1 MNGKDMMKSLLKIVK
16 NKRVGYALLAI
27 LIASVMWIYVAQ
39 SQNPMEERLFE
50 IPLEYN
56 NLPANMAVVDRLDTV
71 SVRVQ
76 GYTRIVENL
85 DTRDI
90 TASLDLSDANVGQ
103 YVSKISIELPS
114 NVQLISV
121 TPVDV
126 EVNIQELRSVE
137 VAVKVNTDDVTV
149 AEGYTLLT
157 PIIDTSA
164 VKVSGAE
171 ENVAKID
178 HAEVKIPAGTLAG
191 SYNGTLAVSVY
202 DENGNSLDDLVEI
215 VPDTVDVLVPVVT
228 EEPSK
233 VAPISASL
241 VGEPA
246 EGYTISRILI
256 SPNVVTVYGS
266 QHLLNNMDYV
276 LTEPIDI
283 TDARGNISAS
293 VGLISGEGLRLDSEE
308 NVDVVVYIEREDTVT
323 FDNVQVKLINSDASR
338 SYALSTEMVRVTVRG
353 PLSGVSALSAN
364 SISVEA
370 DVSGLETGT
379 HQVHLTYTIPGTSYV
394 ESISPDTITVRV
406 R

>member
-1 MNGKDMMKSLLKIVK
+1 MNGKDVMKSLLKIVK
-16 NKRVGYALLAI
+16 NKHLGYALVAV
-27 LIASVMWIYVAQ
+27 LIASVLWIYVAQ

-103 YVSKISIELPS
+103 YVSKINIELPS

-137 VAVKVNTDDVTV
+137 VAVEVNTDDVTV

-157 PIIDTSA
+157 PIIDISA

-171 ENVAKID
+171 ENVALID
-178 HAEVKIPAGTLAG
+178 HAEVKIPAGTLSE

-215 VPDTVDVLVPVVT
+215 VPDAIDVLLPVVT

-233 VAPISASL
+233 VAPISAAL

-246 EGYTISRILI
+246 DGYTISRILI

-266 QHLLNNMDYV
+266 QYLLDNIDYV
-276 LTEPIDI
+276 LTESIDI
-283 TDARGNISAS
+283 TNARGNVSAN
-293 VGLISGEGLRLDSEE
+293 VGLISGEGIRLDSEE
-308 NVDVVVYIEREDTVT
+308 NVDVVVFIEREDTVT

-338 SYALSTEMVRVTVRG
+338 SYSLSQETVSVTVRG
-353 PLSGVSALSAN
+353 PLSGISALSAN

-394 ESISPDTITVRV
+394 ESISPDTVTVRV